1 MTKTPDEIKKGLE
14 CCSEDGCKKCPY
26 WEDCNMADG
35 FSELAGDA
43 LAFIQQLQDD
53 LQLEKKRTDAL
64 AMELAVLKNAKKQL
78 EDHLREATKKVKQLE
93 AERDAA
99 VESMRSDPHCCYH
112 CVNMTKRGICQSEPR
127 ADGHCFEWRGV
138 QKEE

>member
-1 MTKTPDEIKKGLE
+1 MKSPDEIKKGLE
-14 CCSEDGCKKCPY
+14 YISIKDVARKLDAWEDGIPY
-26 WEDCNMADG
+26 DYVEDAAADA
-35 FSELAGDA
+35 FA
-43 LAFIQQLQDD
+43 LIQQLQDD
-53 LQLEKKRTDAL
+53 NAEKDERI
-64 AMELAVLKNAKKQL
+64 Q
-78 EDHLREATKKVKQLE
+78 QLE

-112 CVNMTKRGICQSEPR
+112 CANMTKRGICQSEPR